1 MFDNKLLVE
10 LYILSLDKKFEVYIP
25 INDKI
30 GNISNLL
37 SRNFQNLFSKN
48 NNYVFL
54 NLSTGKIYNNNDI
67 IRNTD
72 IKNGTKLLLI

>member
-10 LYILSLDKKFEVYIP
+10 LYILSLDKKFEVFVP

-37 SRNFQNLFSKN
+37 SKNFQTLFNEKE
-48 NNYVFL
+48 NYVFL
-54 NLSTGKIYNNNDI
+54 NLYNGKVYNNNEI
-67 IRNTD
+67 VRNTD